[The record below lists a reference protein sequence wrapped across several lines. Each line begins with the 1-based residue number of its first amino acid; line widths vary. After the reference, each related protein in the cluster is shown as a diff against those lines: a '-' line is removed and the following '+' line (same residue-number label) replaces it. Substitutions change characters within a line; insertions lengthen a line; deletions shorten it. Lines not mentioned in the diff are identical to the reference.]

1 MVEVGVVNK
10 VFKNDVFSMIQYM
23 DQNGYRLF
31 EITDLNRLFNYQVLW
46 LMELVFIK
54 KNGKI
59 DSINWSE

>member
-1 MVEVGVVNK
+1 ML
-10 VFKNDVFSMIQYM
+10 QYM
-23 DQNGYRLF
+23 DQKGYILF
-31 EITDLNRLFNYQVLW
+31 EITDLNRLFYDEVLW